1 MNALGWLVLG
11 LLAGWVIE
19 FVIDYQYWRK
29 KARLEADRLAQRESA
44 IDAEQ
49 TEMGQRKAALKLRE
63 REMADFQ
70 SSLASRDAELLQ
82 AAQRIEERA
91 DDLGRLE
98 QATEKRRA
106 EIDRIGLNLN
116 EREKEISGRAD
127 QLRSKEGDYNRRL
140 HALETTEQELA
151 RRVAVVGNRE
161 EAMQS
166 WEGRILS
173 REHDVADREAS
184 VNYHAARI
192 AADAGAF
199 DAAKHLLDLHQRPDG
214 VDNLQSL
221 MGIDAATAELLKDA
235 GIDSFERLSE
245 TPLGELTRVLQR
257 GGPKFAL
264 VDPLSWPEQA
274 AYVLDKDY
282 VALDRLQSRLKGIER
297 ESVGDVLLAAMS
309 KKSGKPATPGA
320 DAGADSA
327 TPSDSASAEG
337 AAGQVPGSVLAG
349 AAAGV
354 ATGAALGADAALA
367 ADAGQTAADEESRPL
382 AGVAGE
388 AAAGA
393 AAGAETAGADDA
405 SPDGAVLD
413 DAAAAVASGVVLP
426 DVEGKLDADDPTSA
440 QEARLSAGADAV
452 DAGAYAD
459 ADASAGA
466 PGAADGMDAAGVA
479 DAVDGAH
486 ADHAAVFADAAGAV
500 SAATGSTLNGEQRGA
515 AGVDHA
521 DAGHDAAGDAVA
533 ATVAGV
539 SDAVAQAEAL
549 LGEPTDERS
558 PVMWDDDSGDGA
570 EGSDVHVAIERVQAD
585 PVDEGA
591 HPWSRGGAD
600 EVSDAQVLSE
610 RPLNR

>member
-19 FVIDYQYWRK
+19 FVIDFQYWRK

-63 REMADFQ
+63 REMADQQ
-70 SSLASRDAELLQ
+70 SALAARDAELLQ

-116 EREKEISGRAD
+116 EREREISGRAD
-127 QLRSKEGDYNRRL
+127 QLRSREGDYNRRL

-192 AADAGAF
+192 AADAAAF

-214 VDNLQSL
+214 RDNLLSL
-221 MGIDAATAELLKDA
+221 IGIDAATADLLKDA

-274 AYVLDKDY
+274 AYVLDRDY

-297 ESVGDVLLAAMS
+297 ESVGDALLAAMS
-309 KKSGKPATPGA
+309 KKPGKQATPGA

-327 TPSDSASAEG
+327 SASASADG
-337 AAGQVPGSVLAG
+337 AAEQVPGSALAG

-354 ATGAALGADAALA
+354 AAGVALA
-367 ADAGQTAADEESRPL
+367 ADAGRTAADEESRPL
-382 AGVAGE
+382 AGSADEVA
-388 AAAGA
+388 AT
-393 AAGAETAGADDA
+393 GAEADGTTDA
-405 SPDGAVLD
+405 SPGGAVPGDGAT
-413 DAAAAVASGVVLP
+413 AVVHSAVSQG
-426 DVEGKLDADDPTSA
+426 VEGELGADGLTSM
-440 QEARLSAGADAV
+440 QEGQSSAGTDAV
-452 DAGAYAD
+452 VDTD
-459 ADASAGA
+459 TD
-466 PGAADGMDAAGVA
+466 GAADGVDAAGVA
-479 DAVDGAH
+479 GAVDAAL
-486 ADHAAVFADAAGAV
+486 ADHAAAFADAAGAMTAV
-500 SAATGSTLNGEQRGA
+500 TGSTLDGEEAIAGGADHAGGGDYAAGA
-515 AGVDHA
+515 AG
-521 DAGHDAAGDAVA
+521 HDDTAHN
-533 ATVAGV
+533 ATGAGV
-539 SDAVAQAEAL
+539 SDAVAQSEAL

-558 PVMWDDDSGDGA
+558 PVMWDDDSGDG
-570 EGSDVHVAIERVQAD
+570 GSDVRVAIERVQAD

-591 HPWSRGGAD
+591 HPWSRGSAD